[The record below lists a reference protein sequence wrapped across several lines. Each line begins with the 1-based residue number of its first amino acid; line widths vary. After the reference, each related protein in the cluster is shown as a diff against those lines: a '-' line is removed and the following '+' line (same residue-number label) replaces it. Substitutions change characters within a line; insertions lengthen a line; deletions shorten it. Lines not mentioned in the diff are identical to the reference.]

1 MIRINSSIA
10 LDDSEIEE
18 SFIRSSGPGGQ
29 NVNKV
34 SSAVQLRFDVKASPS
49 LPKEVK
55 VRLTRLAGK
64 KMTKDGVLVLT
75 AQRHR
80 SQDHN
85 RQDALDRLVG
95 LIRLAAIRPTLRKPT
110 TPTRASRRKR
120 LEVKKLRG
128 TVKKLRRDRPGTE
141 D

>member
-1 MIRINSSIA
+1 MIRINNSIA
-10 LDDSEIEE
+10 LDDSEIDE

-49 LPKEVK
+49 LAKEVK

-64 KMTKDGVLVLT
+64 KMTKDGVLVIT

-110 TPTRASRRKR
+110 TPTRSSRRKR

>member
-1 MIRINSSIA
+1 MIRVNASIA
-10 LDDSEIEE
+10 LQDDEVEE
-18 SFIRSSGPGGQ
+18 SFIRASGPGGQ

-34 SSAVQLRFDVKASPS
+34 SSAVQLRFNVRGSPS

-55 VRLTRLAGK
+55 IRLARLAGR
-64 KMTKDGVLVLT
+64 KMTNDGVLIIT

-85 RQDALDRLVG
+85 RQDALDRLIG

-120 LEVKKLRG
+120 LQVKKLRG
-128 TVKKLRRDRPGTE
+128 TVKKLRREKPAADE
-141 D
+141 

>member
-1 MIRINSSIA
+1 MIRISNSIA
-10 LDDSEIEE
+10 LEDSEIEE

-49 LPKEVK
+49 LTKEVK

-75 AQRHR
+75 AQRYR

-110 TPTRASRRKR
+110 TPTRSSRRKR